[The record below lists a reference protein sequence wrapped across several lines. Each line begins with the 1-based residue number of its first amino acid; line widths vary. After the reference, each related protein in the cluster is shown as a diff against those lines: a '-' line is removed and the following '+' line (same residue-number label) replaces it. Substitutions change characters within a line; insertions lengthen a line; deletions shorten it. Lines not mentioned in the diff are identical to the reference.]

1 MSGVVL
7 VVASSLAVFALLAF
21 AVSLVAFLVQ
31 TSRHKPSRG
40 WAFATGAF
48 LVLVLLSATVSNAV
62 SRYSGLTFS
71 EGRSSAPSSVGQTG
85 HEATVTVRRVVDGDT
100 IDISPSVE
108 GRSRVRLIGMDT
120 PEVHFS
126 SQPYGPEASAFAK
139 RELDGQEVKL
149 ELDVQKIDPYGR
161 LLAYVYLPDGSMFNE
176 TLLREG
182 YAQVATFP
190 PNVKYVDR
198 FLEAQREA
206 RAANRGL
213 WGLSAGELCQQTDRG
228 NGIGGG
234 CSGSETASPAASQSA
249 SPGSEADRNLD
260 CASFQTHEEA
270 QRVLEQDP
278 SDPNYLDGDG
288 DGVACEDLPKS
299 QPDDQPPSTG
309 SGSDSDLDCASF
321 ATHEQAQRVYEQDL
335 SDPHYLDG
343 DGDGVACEDLP

>member
-1 MSGVVL
+1 LAAG
-7 VVASSLAVFALLAF
+7 AS
-21 AVSLVAFLVQ
+21 
-31 TSRHKPSRG
+31 
-40 WAFATGAF
+40 
-48 LVLVLLSATVSNAV
+48 LVLLLGFGTLSNAV
-62 SRYSGLTFS
+62 SHQS
-71 EGRSSAPSSVGQTG
+71 GQTLTG
-85 HEATVTVRRVVDGDT
+85 EQVGTQNAVGPEDYDATLKVTRVVDGDT

-108 GRSRVRLIGMDT
+108 GLSRVRLIGMDT
-120 PEVHFS
+120 PEVYFGT
-126 SQPYGPEASAFAK
+126 QPYGPEASAFAK
-139 RELDGQEVKL
+139 QELEGEEVGL
-149 ELDVQKIDPYGR
+149 ELDVQKVDPYGR
-161 LLAYVYLPDGSMFNE
+161 LLAYVYLPNGEMFNE
-176 TLLREG
+176 VLLEEG

-213 WGLSAGELCQQTDRG
+213 WGLSAGELCQQTDRD

-234 CSGSETASPAASQSA
+234 CSGSEPESPAASQST
-249 SPGSEADRNLD
+249 SPGSEVDSNLD
-260 CASFQTHEEA
+260 CASFETHEEA

-299 QPDDQPPSTG
+299 QPDDQPPSAG
-309 SGSDSDLDCASF
+309 SGRDSNLDCASF

-343 DGDGVACEDLP
+343 DDDGVACEELR